1 MSVQHCGEKF
11 LFHVQTAHLN
21 ESGMREW
28 LEQDRA
34 QRRRRQQLQALDT
47 GPRVTRPLLRHE
59 RHWGLTEEEI
69 AAREASEDEERYKQ
83 QLREIN
89 MGEKQRKNFYTQS
102 KENKLL
108 EAIEADKY
116 EQMLASVYRRK
127 RLERLSPEVRDKID
141 LERQFRERIHI

>member
-1 MSVQHCGEKF
+1 
-11 LFHVQTAHLN
+11 
-21 ESGMREW
+21 MREW

-69 AAREASEDEERYKQ
+69 AAQEASEDEERYKQ

>member
-1 MSVQHCGEKF
+1 M
-11 LFHVQTAHLN
+11 
-21 ESGMREW
+21 
-28 LEQDRA
+28 
-34 QRRRRQQLQALDT
+34 
-47 GPRVTRPLLRHE
+47 LRHE

>member
-1 MSVQHCGEKF
+1 
-11 LFHVQTAHLN
+11 
-21 ESGMREW
+21 
-28 LEQDRA
+28 
-34 QRRRRQQLQALDT
+34 
-47 GPRVTRPLLRHE
+47 
-59 RHWGLTEEEI
+59 
-69 AAREASEDEERYKQ
+69 
-83 QLREIN
+83 
-89 MGEKQRKNFYTQS
+89 MGEKQRKHFYTQS